1 MNGHADIDIQTEV
14 KTKTHVNVNGHDLDD
29 VLDLAIEMAHT
40 FLEGAS
46 KLRNTGG
53 KLDEYEDLLGE
64 GIACRFL
71 DMVGD

>member
-1 MNGHADIDIQTEV
+1 MFGHAEIDIQTEV
-14 KTKTHVNVNGHDLDD
+14 RTKTTVNVNGHSLYE
-29 VLDLAIEMAHT
+29 VLDLAVEMAHT

-46 KLRNTGG
+46 ELRGKG
-53 KLDEYEDLLGE
+53 KLDEYQDVLGE